1 MRRGAAA
8 AADSSPQRKFG
19 FVQFDFA
26 GPLGL
31 PEGRWVVRD
40 SGAPSPSHVLIVDQL
55 AAPAK
60 LRRKKV
66 EQAPDPAELQI
77 TRVTVIDTLSELPD
91 TPPSAVTDAAALVQR
106 ALTLAALAS
115 PLSPG
120 AIELPSPVGIR
131 TGFGSGAEVAD
142 SGWSE
147 VSEVPLTAPSRRR
160 RRAAQP
166 NEETFSALL
175 GGRVGIPVSA
185 LITLRA
191 RRDLDSGRIR
201 EAAIQLEAAINTA
214 RTELGGLVPPDSLE
228 SLVAHA
234 VAVAAAA
241 EAARAGDLD
250 PEGEEVVATALARL
264 ETAQR
269 QALRG

>member
-1 MRRGAAA
+1 M
-8 AADSSPQRKFG
+8 
-19 FVQFDFA
+19 
-26 GPLGL
+26 
-31 PEGRWVVRD
+31 
-40 SGAPSPSHVLIVDQL
+40 
-55 AAPAK
+55 
-60 LRRKKV
+60 
-66 EQAPDPAELQI
+66 
-77 TRVTVIDTLSELPD
+77 IDTVSELSD
-91 TPPSAVTDAAALVQR
+91 TPPTAVAGATAVVQR

-115 PLSPG
+115 PLAPG

-131 TGFGSGAEVAD
+131 TGFGSGVEVAD

-147 VSEVPLTAPSRRR
+147 VLEVPLSAPSRRR

-166 NEETFSALL
+166 NEESFSALL
-175 GGRVGIPVSA
+175 GGRIAIPISS

-214 RTELGGLVPPDSLE
+214 RTELVGSIPPESLE

-269 QALRG
+269 QALRA